1 VSAPRRTRI
10 KFCGMTRAEDI
21 ACAAEL
27 GVDAIGLIFAMR
39 SPRRVGLATARAL
52 RTGLP
57 PMLGVVAL
65 LMDNEPSEVRQIVQI
80 LRPELLQFHGS
91 EDPGECAAY
100 GVPWLKAVPMAR
112 PETARDYA
120 TRYAAASGLVLDS
133 HAAGAAGGS
142 GQRFAWDADARGH
155 FGPYGGSFVAETL
168 MRPLRELAEAYDRY
182 RRDPEFLSE
191 LDADLKHY
199 VGRPSPIYHA
209 ERLSR
214 EIGGAQIL
222 LKREDLNHTGAHKIN
237 NTIGQAMLAR
247 RMGKTRIIAETG
259 AGQHGVASATVAARW
274 AWSAWS
280 TWAPPTSSARRST
293 STA

>member
-1 VSAPRRTRI
+1 
-10 KFCGMTRAEDI
+10 MTRAEDI

-112 PETARDYA
+112 PETAR
-120 TRYAAASGLVLDS
+120 GLR
-133 HAAGAAGGS
+133 H
-142 GQRFAWDADARGH
+142 
-155 FGPYGGSFVAETL
+155 
-168 MRPLRELAEAYDRY
+168 PLRCG
-182 RRDPEFLSE
+182 
-191 LDADLKHY
+191 
-199 VGRPSPIYHA
+199 VGV
-209 ERLSR
+209 
-214 EIGGAQIL
+214 
-222 LKREDLNHTGAHKIN
+222 
-237 NTIGQAMLAR
+237 
-247 RMGKTRIIAETG
+247 G
-259 AGQHGVASATVAARW
+259 AGQPRSRCGGAAVASASPGMRFPSCRAPILLAGGLTPDNVFDAVRSVRPW
-274 AWSAWS
+274 AVDV
-280 TWAPPTSSARRST
+280 SSGIEATPGIKVPEKMRRFVSEVLR
-293 STA
+293 ADAMNDVIDE